1 MGNPHIKIS
10 GVIFGSL
17 TLFAAWLIFSLPET
31 KNFSLQ
37 QSLAE
42 IESKFQRSEKISNT
56 ASSEKL
62 PCKNSEKFLLEVLA

>member
-1 MGNPHIKIS
+1 MRNPQLKIS

-31 KNFSLQ
+31 KNFPLQ

-42 IESKFQRSEKISNT
+42 IESKFERSEKNSNT
-56 ASSEKL
+56 ASSEKIH
-62 PCKNSEKFLLEVLA
+62 CQSSDKLLIENMR

>member
-1 MGNPHIKIS
+1 MRNPQFKIS

-31 KNFSLQ
+31 KNFPLQ

-42 IESKFQRSEKISNT
+42 IESKFQRSEKSSTT

-62 PCKNSEKFLLEVLA
+62 HCQNSDKLLIEHMR